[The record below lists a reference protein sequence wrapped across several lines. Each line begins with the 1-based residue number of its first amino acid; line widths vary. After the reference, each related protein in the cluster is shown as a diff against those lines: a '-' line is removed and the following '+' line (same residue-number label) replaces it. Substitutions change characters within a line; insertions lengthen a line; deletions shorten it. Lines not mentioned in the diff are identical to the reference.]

1 MGFGSA
7 KGQPQ
12 GDLSFCGDADG
23 AGFAA
28 AVDDLAGKFIKFAL
42 VFDTVYAFHSCDYIM
57 EKREKQAARLYTFPQ
72 NGYNMSVTGG
82 MDYREKAGDWM
93 PTGIEV
99 TKAALDD
106 FKKIQD
112 YMLLA
117 RKENAVETYA
127 KLKDEYLTIKA
138 LLSVSGVNLAD
149 IDKIKE

>member
-1 MGFGSA
+1 
-7 KGQPQ
+7 
-12 GDLSFCGDADG
+12 
-23 AGFAA
+23 
-28 AVDDLAGKFIKFAL
+28 
-42 VFDTVYAFHSCDYIM
+42 
-57 EKREKQAARLYTFPQ
+57 
-72 NGYNMSVTGG
+72 
-82 MDYREKAGDWM
+82 M

-106 FKKIQD
+106 FRKIQE

-117 RKENAVETYA
+117 RKENAKETYA